1 MVMEWLVL
9 EGLISGHVYGRYIYI
24 YYVNAIVNPD
34 VPVNEHVNANLTL
47 NVNVCMYIIYI
58 I

>member
-1 MVMEWLVL
+1 ML